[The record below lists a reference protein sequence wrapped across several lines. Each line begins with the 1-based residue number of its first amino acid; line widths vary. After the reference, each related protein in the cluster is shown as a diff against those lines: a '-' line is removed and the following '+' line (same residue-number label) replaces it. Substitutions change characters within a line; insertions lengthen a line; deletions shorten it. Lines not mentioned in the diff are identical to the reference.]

1 MKLVKLSLVAALAAG
16 AFSAANA
23 TPVEEAIKDIDV
35 SGVLRYRYDT
45 GRFGNRGY
53 GFEDQRSSINDRQ
66 NHNYRAQLNFSGAI
80 ADNFKAFVQFDYS
93 AKDGGYGP
101 DSVSNTSNTLNVRQL
116 YLTYTNE
123 DVATSVIAGK
133 QQLNTIWTDN
143 GIDGLVGTGIKV
155 VNNSI
160 DGLTL
165 AAFAVD
171 SFNTD
176 TEGDTLAGSKIFNG
190 YVEKNSKNFP
200 EGTKLNINPY
210 AGNLYGAAAIGS
222 YDIAGGQFNPQLW
235 LSYLNDTGFFYALD
249 VAYNTTIFDGVNWNI
264 EGAYLGNSLDSKM
277 KSKNTA
283 IVTEYDGNGKSD
295 VITGDEMMANG
306 NLFAL
311 KGTVAV
317 NGWDASLG
325 GIYYG
330 KKDKLTIN
338 TLEDQGNIGGL
349 LAGEEIFYTDGSNLN
364 GDIGRNIFGYVTAGY
379 TFNEIVR
386 VGADF
391 VYGGTKTDPEAESTG
406 GKKFEAVARVDYK
419 YSPKLNF
426 SAFYS
431 YVNVDNNHKNEY
443 DGRDGRKNTVRLQAL
458 YKF

>member
-23 TPVEEAIKDIDV
+23 TPLEEAIKDVDV

-45 GRFGNRGY
+45 GNFDKN
-53 GFEDQRSSINDRQ
+53 FVNNSNLNNSKQD
-66 NHNYRAQLNFSGAI
+66 HKYRAQVNFSAAI
-80 ADNFKAFVQFDYS
+80 ADNFKAFVQFDYN
-93 AKDGGYGP
+93 AADGGYGANGIKN
-101 DSVSNTSNTLNVRQL
+101 DQKGLFVRQL

-143 GIDGLVGTGIKV
+143 GVDGLVGTGIKV

-171 SFNTD
+171 SFMAAEQGADLLGHSNTSTATPNQVPFKVD
-176 TEGDTLAGSKIFNG
+176 SVGNL
-190 YVEKNSKNFP
+190 
-200 EGTKLNINPY
+200 
-210 AGNLYGAAAIGS
+210 NLYGAAAVGS
-222 YDIAGGQFNPQLW
+222 YDLAGGQFNPQLW
-235 LSYLNDTGFFYALD
+235 LAYWDQVAFFYAVD
-249 VAYNTTIFDGVNWNI
+249 AAYSTTIFDGINWTL
-264 EGAYLGNSLDSKM
+264 EGAYLGNSLDSELDD
-277 KSKNTA
+277 T
-283 IVTEYDGNGKSD
+283 TH
-295 VITGDEMMANG
+295 ANG

-311 KGTVAV
+311 KGSIEV

-325 GIYYG
+325 GLYYG
-330 KKDKLTIN
+330 DKEKASTVVI
-338 TLEDQGNIGGL
+338 EDQGNLGSL
-349 LAGEEIFYTDGSNLN
+349 LAGEEIFYTTGSRLN
-364 GDIGRNIFGYVTAGY
+364 GDTGRNIFGYVTGGY
-379 TFNEIVR
+379 TFNETVR

-391 VYGGTKTDPEAESTG
+391 VYGGTKTEAANHLGG
-406 GKKFEAVARVDYK
+406 GKKLEAVARVDYK

-431 YVNVDNNHKNEY
+431 YVNLDQGVNTNESA
-443 DGRDGRKNTVRLQAL
+443 DHSTVRLQAL

>member
-23 TPVEEAIKDIDV
+23 TPLEEAIKDVDV

-45 GRFGNRGY
+45 GNFDKN
-53 GFEDQRSSINDRQ
+53 FVNNSNLNNSKQD
-66 NHNYRAQLNFSGAI
+66 HKYRAQVNFSAAI
-80 ADNFKAFVQFDYS
+80 ADNFKAFVQFDYN
-93 AKDGGYGP
+93 ATDGGTGV
-101 DSVSNTSNTLNVRQL
+101 DNVKNAQEGLFVRQL

-143 GIDGLVGTGIKV
+143 GIDGLVGTGVKV

-171 SFNTD
+171 SFMAAEQGADLLGRSTTSTTQATAPFKVD
-176 TEGDTLAGSKIFNG
+176 S
-190 YVEKNSKNFP
+190 V
-200 EGTKLNINPY
+200 
-210 AGNLYGAAAIGS
+210 GNLYGAAAVGS
-222 YDIAGGQFNPQLW
+222 YDLAGGQFNPQLW
-235 LSYLNDTGFFYALD
+235 LAYWDQVAFFYAVD
-249 VAYNTTIFDGVNWNI
+249 AAYSTTIFDGINWTL
-264 EGAYLGNSLDSKM
+264 EGAYLGNSLDSELDDKRH
-277 KSKNTA
+277 
-283 IVTEYDGNGKSD
+283 
-295 VITGDEMMANG
+295 ANG

-311 KGTVAV
+311 KGSIEV

-325 GIYYG
+325 GLYYG
-330 KKDKLTIN
+330 DKEKASTVVI
-338 TLEDQGNIGGL
+338 EDQGNLGSL
-349 LAGEEIFYTDGSNLN
+349 LAGDQIFSTTGSRLN
-364 GDIGRNIFGYVTAGY
+364 GDTGRNIFGYVTGGY
-379 TFNEIVR
+379 TFNETVR

-391 VYGGTKTDPEAESTG
+391 VYGGTKTENAAHLGG
-406 GKKFEAVARVDYK
+406 GKKLEAVARVDYK

-431 YVNVDNNHKNEY
+431 YVNLDQGVNTNESA
-443 DGRDGRKNTVRLQAL
+443 DHSTVRLQAL

>member
-23 TPVEEAIKDIDV
+23 TPLEEAIKDVDV

-45 GRFGNRGY
+45 GNFDKN
-53 GFEDQRSSINDRQ
+53 FVDNLNLNNSKQD
-66 NHNYRAQLNFSGAI
+66 HKYRAQVNFSAAI
-80 ADNFKAFVQFDYS
+80 ADNFKAFVQFDYN
-93 AKDGGYGP
+93 AADGGYGANGIKN
-101 DSVSNTSNTLNVRQL
+101 DQKGLFVRQL

-143 GIDGLVGTGIKV
+143 GVDGLVGTGIKV

-171 SFNTD
+171 SFMAKEQGTDLLGQSTISTTRNTAPFQAD
-176 TEGDTLAGSKIFNG
+176 SL
-190 YVEKNSKNFP
+190 
-200 EGTKLNINPY
+200 
-210 AGNLYGAAAIGS
+210 GNLYGAAAVGS
-222 YDIAGGQFNPQLW
+222 YDLAGGQFNPQLW
-235 LSYLNDTGFFYALD
+235 LAYWDQVAFFYAVD
-249 VAYNTTIFDGVNWNI
+249 AAYSTTIFDGINWTL
-264 EGAYLGNSLDSKM
+264 EGAYLGNSLDSELDDKRH
-277 KSKNTA
+277 
-283 IVTEYDGNGKSD
+283 
-295 VITGDEMMANG
+295 ANG

-311 KGTVAV
+311 KGSIEV

-325 GIYYG
+325 GLYYG
-330 KKDKLTIN
+330 DKEKASTVVI
-338 TLEDQGNIGGL
+338 EDQGNLGSL
-349 LAGEEIFYTDGSNLN
+349 LAGEEIFYTTGSRLN
-364 GDIGRNIFGYVTAGY
+364 GDTGRNIFGYVTGGY
-379 TFNEIVR
+379 TFNETVR

-391 VYGGTKTDPEAESTG
+391 VYGGTKTEAANHLGG
-406 GKKFEAVARVDYK
+406 GKKLEAVARVDYK

-431 YVNVDNNHKNEY
+431 YVNLDQGVNTNESA
-443 DGRDGRKNTVRLQAL
+443 DHSTVRLQAL

>member
-23 TPVEEAIKDIDV
+23 TPLEEAIKDVDV

-45 GRFGNRGY
+45 GNFDKN
-53 GFEDQRSSINDRQ
+53 FVNNSNLNNNKQD
-66 NHNYRAQLNFSGAI
+66 HKYRAQVNFSAAI
-80 ADNFKAFVQFDYS
+80 ADNFKAFIQFDYN
-93 AKDGGYGP
+93 AVDGGTGV
-101 DSVSNTSNTLNVRQL
+101 DNETNAEKGLFVRQL

-143 GIDGLVGTGIKV
+143 GIDGLVGTGVKV

-171 SFNTD
+171 SFMAAEQGAELLGHSNVPTTSNQAPFKVD
-176 TEGDTLAGSKIFNG
+176 SL
-190 YVEKNSKNFP
+190 
-200 EGTKLNINPY
+200 
-210 AGNLYGAAAIGS
+210 GNLYGAAAVGS
-222 YDIAGGQFNPQLW
+222 YDLAGGQFNPQLW
-235 LSYLNDTGFFYALD
+235 LAYWDQVAFFYAVD
-249 VAYNTTIFDGVNWNI
+249 AAYSTTIFDGINWTL
-264 EGAYLGNSLDSKM
+264 EGAYLGNSLDSELDDK
-277 KSKNTA
+277 TH
-283 IVTEYDGNGKSD
+283 
-295 VITGDEMMANG
+295 ANG

-311 KGTVAV
+311 KGSIEV

-325 GIYYG
+325 GLYYG
-330 KKDKLTIN
+330 DKEKASTVVI
-338 TLEDQGNIGGL
+338 EDQGNLGSL
-349 LAGEEIFYTDGSNLN
+349 LAGEEIFYTTGSRLN
-364 GDIGRNIFGYVTAGY
+364 GDTGRNIFGYVTGGY
-379 TFNEIVR
+379 TFNETVR

-391 VYGGTKTDPEAESTG
+391 VYGGTKTEAAANHLGG
-406 GKKFEAVARVDYK
+406 GKKLEAVARVDYK

-431 YVNVDNNHKNEY
+431 YVNLDQGVNTNESA
-443 DGRDGRKNTVRLQAL
+443 DHSTVRLQAL

>member
-23 TPVEEAIKDIDV
+23 TPLEEAIKDVDV

-45 GRFGNRGY
+45 GNFDKN
-53 GFEDQRSSINDRQ
+53 FVNNSNLNNNKQD
-66 NHNYRAQLNFSGAI
+66 HKYRAQVNFSAAI
-80 ADNFKAFVQFDYS
+80 ADNFKAFIQFDYN
-93 AKDGGYGP
+93 AVDGGTGV
-101 DSVSNTSNTLNVRQL
+101 DNVTNAEKGLFVRQL

-133 QQLNTIWTDN
+133 QQLNLIWTDN
-143 GIDGLVGTGIKV
+143 AIDGLVGTGIKV

-171 SFNTD
+171 SFMAKEQGADLLGQSTISTTQKAAPFKAD
-176 TEGDTLAGSKIFNG
+176 S
-190 YVEKNSKNFP
+190 V
-200 EGTKLNINPY
+200 
-210 AGNLYGAAAIGS
+210 GNLYGAAAVGS
-222 YDIAGGQFNPQLW
+222 YDLAGGQFNPQLW
-235 LSYLNDTGFFYALD
+235 LAYWDQVAFFYAVD
-249 VAYNTTIFDGVNWNI
+249 AAYSTTIFDGINWTL
-264 EGAYLGNSLDSKM
+264 EGAYLGNSLDSELDDK
-277 KSKNTA
+277 TH
-283 IVTEYDGNGKSD
+283 
-295 VITGDEMMANG
+295 ANG

-311 KGTVAV
+311 KGSIEV

-325 GIYYG
+325 GLYYG
-330 KKDKLTIN
+330 DKEKASTVVI
-338 TLEDQGNIGGL
+338 EDQGNLGSL
-349 LAGEEIFYTDGSNLN
+349 LAGEEIFYTTGSRLN
-364 GDIGRNIFGYVTAGY
+364 GDTGRNIFGYVTGGY
-379 TFNEIVR
+379 TFNETVR

-391 VYGGTKTDPEAESTG
+391 VYGGTKTEAANHLGG
-406 GKKFEAVARVDYK
+406 GKKLEAVARVDYK

-431 YVNVDNNHKNEY
+431 YVNLDQGVNTNESA
-443 DGRDGRKNTVRLQAL
+443 DHSTVRLQAL

>member
-23 TPVEEAIKDIDV
+23 TPLEEAIKDVDV

-45 GRFGNRGY
+45 GNFDKN
-53 GFEDQRSSINDRQ
+53 FVNNSNLNNSKQD
-66 NHNYRAQLNFSGAI
+66 HKYRAQVNFSAAI
-80 ADNFKAFVQFDYS
+80 ADNFKAFVQFDYN
-93 AKDGGYGP
+93 AADGGYGANGIKN
-101 DSVSNTSNTLNVRQL
+101 DQKGLFVRQL

-133 QQLNTIWTDN
+133 QQLNLIWTDN
-143 GIDGLVGTGIKV
+143 AIDGLVGTGVKV

-171 SFNTD
+171 SFMAAEQGAD
-176 TEGDTLAGSKIFNG
+176 LKVDS
-190 YVEKNSKNFP
+190 V
-200 EGTKLNINPY
+200 
-210 AGNLYGAAAIGS
+210 GNLYGAAAVGS
-222 YDIAGGQFNPQLW
+222 YDLAGGQFNPQLW
-235 LSYLNDTGFFYALD
+235 LAYWDQVAFFYAVD
-249 VAYNTTIFDGVNWNI
+249 AAYSTTIFDGINWTL
-264 EGAYLGNSLDSKM
+264 EGAYLGNSLDSELDDK
-277 KSKNTA
+277 TH
-283 IVTEYDGNGKSD
+283 
-295 VITGDEMMANG
+295 ANG

-311 KGTVAV
+311 KGSIEV

-325 GIYYG
+325 GLYYG
-330 KKDKLTIN
+330 DKEKASTVVI
-338 TLEDQGNIGGL
+338 EDQGNLGSL
-349 LAGEEIFYTDGSNLN
+349 LAGEEIFYTTGSRLN
-364 GDIGRNIFGYVTAGY
+364 GDTGRNIFGYVTGGY
-379 TFNEIVR
+379 TFNETVR

-391 VYGGTKTDPEAESTG
+391 VYGGTKTEAANHLGG
-406 GKKFEAVARVDYK
+406 GKKLEAVARVDYK

-431 YVNVDNNHKNEY
+431 YVNLDQGVNTNESA
-443 DGRDGRKNTVRLQAL
+443 DHSTVRLQAL

>member
-23 TPVEEAIKDIDV
+23 TPLEEAIKDIDV
-35 SGVLRYRYDT
+35 SGVLRYRYESSNPWSNDN
-45 GRFGNRGY
+45 FGSGIS
-53 GFEDQRSSINDRQ
+53 GKQD
-66 NHNYRAQLNFSGAI
+66 HKYRAQVNFNAAI
-80 ADNFKAFVQFDYS
+80 ADNFKAFVQFDYNS
-93 AKDGGYGP
+93 KDGGYGEN
-101 DSVSNTSNTLNVRQL
+101 SISNTSDTLSVRQL

-143 GIDGLVGTGIKV
+143 GVDGLVGTGIKV

-171 SFNTD
+171 SFNEASD
-176 TEGDTLAGSKIFNG
+176 TTVIITQNPNNKITGVQFNRGNPQGDSDTSGA
-190 YVEKNSKNFP
+190 
-200 EGTKLNINPY
+200 LNWDK
-210 AGNLYGAAAIGS
+210 NLYGAAAIGS

-235 LSYLNDTGFFYALD
+235 LAYMSDNAFLYAVD
-249 VAYNTTIFDGVNWNI
+249 AAYSTTIFDGINWTL
-264 EGAYLGNSLDSKM
+264 EGAYLGNSLDSKL
-277 KSKNTA
+277 KDALLNQAT
-283 IVTEYDGNGKSD
+283 
-295 VITGDEMMANG
+295 NG
-306 NLFAL
+306 NFFAL
-311 KGTVAV
+311 RGSVEL

-325 GIYYG
+325 GLYYG
-330 KKDKLTIN
+330 KKDKVTLTTI
-338 TLEDQGNIGGL
+338 EDQGNLGSL
-349 LAGEEIFYTDGSNLN
+349 LAGEEIFYTSGSNLN
-364 GDIGRNIFGYVTAGY
+364 GDVGRNIFGYVTAGY
-379 TFNEIVR
+379 TFNETVR

-391 VYGGTKTDPEAESTG
+391 VYGGTKTGEIGNG
-406 GKKFEAVARVDYK
+406 GKKLEAVARVDYK

-431 YVNVDNNHKNEY
+431 YVNV
-443 DGRDGRKNTVRLQAL
+443 NTDPESTHHDAVRLQAL

>member
-23 TPVEEAIKDIDV
+23 TPLEEAIKDVDV

-45 GRFGNRGY
+45 GNFDKN
-53 GFEDQRSSINDRQ
+53 FVNNSNLNNNKQD
-66 NHNYRAQLNFSGAI
+66 HKYRAQVNFGAAI
-80 ADNFKAFVQFDYS
+80 ADNFKAFIQFDYN
-93 AKDGGYGP
+93 AVDGGTGVV
-101 DSVSNTSNTLNVRQL
+101 DNVTNAEKGLFVRQL

-133 QQLNTIWTDN
+133 QQLNLIWTDN
-143 GIDGLVGTGIKV
+143 AIDGLVGTGVKV

-171 SFNTD
+171 SFMAAEQGADLLGHSNTSTATPNRAPFKD
-176 TEGDTLAGSKIFNG
+176 S
-190 YVEKNSKNFP
+190 V
-200 EGTKLNINPY
+200 
-210 AGNLYGAAAIGS
+210 GNLYGAAAVGS
-222 YDIAGGQFNPQLW
+222 YDLAGGQFNPQLW
-235 LSYLNDTGFFYALD
+235 LAYWDQVAFFYAVD
-249 VAYNTTIFDGVNWNI
+249 AAYSTTIFDGINWTL
-264 EGAYLGNSLDSKM
+264 EGAYLGNSLDSELDD
-277 KSKNTA
+277 T
-283 IVTEYDGNGKSD
+283 TH
-295 VITGDEMMANG
+295 ANG

-311 KGTVAV
+311 KGSIEV

-325 GIYYG
+325 GLYYG
-330 KKDKLTIN
+330 DKEKASTVVI
-338 TLEDQGNIGGL
+338 EDQGNLGSL
-349 LAGEEIFYTDGSNLN
+349 LAGEEIFYTTGSRLN
-364 GDIGRNIFGYVTAGY
+364 GDTGRNIFGYVTGGY
-379 TFNEIVR
+379 TFNETVR

-391 VYGGTKTDPEAESTG
+391 VYGGTKTEAANHLGG
-406 GKKFEAVARVDYK
+406 GKKLEAVARVDYK

-431 YVNVDNNHKNEY
+431 YVNLDQGVNTNESA
-443 DGRDGRKNTVRLQAL
+443 DHSTVRLQAL

>member
-1 MKLVKLSLVAALAAG
+1 MKLVKLSLVAALAAS

-23 TPVEEAIKDIDV
+23 TPLEEAIKDVDV

-45 GRFGNRGY
+45 GNFDKN
-53 GFEDQRSSINDRQ
+53 FVNNSNLNNSKQD
-66 NHNYRAQLNFSGAI
+66 HKYRAQVNFSAAI
-80 ADNFKAFVQFDYS
+80 ADNFKAFVQFDYN
-93 AKDGGYGP
+93 AADGGYGANGIKN
-101 DSVSNTSNTLNVRQL
+101 DQKGLFVRQL

-143 GIDGLVGTGIKV
+143 GVDGLVGTGIKV

-171 SFNTD
+171 SFMAEEQDADLLGQST
-176 TEGDTLAGSKIFNG
+176 
-190 YVEKNSKNFP
+190 
-200 EGTKLNINPY
+200 INAAPFKVDSV
-210 AGNLYGAAAIGS
+210 GNLYGAAAVGS
-222 YDIAGGQFNPQLW
+222 YDLAGGQFNPQLW
-235 LSYLNDTGFFYALD
+235 LAYWDQVAFFYAVD
-249 VAYNTTIFDGVNWNI
+249 AAYSTTIFDGINWTL
-264 EGAYLGNSLDSKM
+264 EGAYLGNSLDSELDDK
-277 KSKNTA
+277 TH
-283 IVTEYDGNGKSD
+283 
-295 VITGDEMMANG
+295 ANG

-311 KGTVAV
+311 KGSIEV

-325 GIYYG
+325 GLYYG
-330 KKDKLTIN
+330 DKEKASTVVI
-338 TLEDQGNIGGL
+338 EDQGNLGSL
-349 LAGEEIFYTDGSNLN
+349 LAGEEIFYTTGSRLN
-364 GDIGRNIFGYVTAGY
+364 GDTGRNIFGYVTGGY
-379 TFNEIVR
+379 TFNETVR

-391 VYGGTKTDPEAESTG
+391 VYGGTKTEAANHVGG
-406 GKKFEAVARVDYK
+406 GKKLEAVARVDYK

-431 YVNVDNNHKNEY
+431 YVNLDQGVNTNESA
-443 DGRDGRKNTVRLQAL
+443 DHSTVRLQAL

>member
-23 TPVEEAIKDIDV
+23 TPLEEAIKDVDV

-45 GRFGNRGY
+45 GNFDKN
-53 GFEDQRSSINDRQ
+53 FVNNSNLNNSKQD
-66 NHNYRAQLNFSGAI
+66 HKYRAQVNFSAAI
-80 ADNFKAFVQFDYS
+80 ADNFKAFVQFDYN
-93 AKDGGYGP
+93 AVDGGTGA
-101 DSVSNTSNTLNVRQL
+101 DNVKNAQEGLFVRQL

-143 GIDGLVGTGIKV
+143 GIDGLVGTGVKV

-171 SFNTD
+171 SFMAA
-176 TEGDTLAGSKIFNG
+176 EQGSDLVGANGSAFN
-190 YVEKNSKNFP
+190 VDS
-200 EGTKLNINPY
+200 I
-210 AGNLYGAAAIGS
+210 GNLYGAAAVGS
-222 YDIAGGQFNPQLW
+222 YDLAGGQFNPQLW
-235 LSYLNDTGFFYALD
+235 LAYWDQVAFFYALD
-249 VAYNTTIFDGVNWNI
+249 ASYSTTIFDGINWTL
-264 EGAYLGNSLDSKM
+264 EGAYLGNSLDSELDN
-277 KSKNTA
+277 SQH
-283 IVTEYDGNGKSD
+283 
-295 VITGDEMMANG
+295 ANG

-311 KGTVAV
+311 KGSIEV

-325 GIYYG
+325 GLYYG
-330 KKDKLTIN
+330 DKEKASTVVI
-338 TLEDQGNIGGL
+338 EDQGNLGSL
-349 LAGEEIFYTDGSNLN
+349 LAGEEIFYTTGSRLN
-364 GDIGRNIFGYVTAGY
+364 GDTGRNIFGYVTGGY
-379 TFNEIVR
+379 TFNETVR

-391 VYGGTKTDPEAESTG
+391 VYGGTKTEDSTHLGG
-406 GKKFEAVARVDYK
+406 GKKLEAVARVDYK

-431 YVNVDNNHKNEY
+431 YVNLDQGVSTNESA
-443 DGRDGRKNTVRLQAL
+443 DHSTVRLQAL

>member
-23 TPVEEAIKDIDV
+23 TPLEEAIKDIDV

-45 GRFGNRGY
+45 SNDWNNAGFGSGIS
-53 GFEDQRSSINDRQ
+53 GKQT
-66 NHNYRAQLNFSGAI
+66 HNYRAQINFSGAI
-80 ADNFKAFVQFDYS
+80 ADNFKAFVQFDY
-93 AKDGGYGP
+93 AAVDGGYNVTNGTGNQRN
-101 DSVSNTSNTLNVRQL
+101 DQNSLTVRQL

-143 GIDGLVGTGIKV
+143 DIDGLVGTGIKV

-171 SFNTD
+171 SYNTD
-176 TEGDTLAGSKIFNG
+176 EQGYKDNNGRPDLTYTGDASQYLTWG
-190 YVEKNSKNFP
+190 
-200 EGTKLNINPY
+200 NI
-210 AGNLYGAAAIGS
+210 YGAAAVGS
-222 YDIAGGQFNPQLW
+222 YDLAGGQFNPQLW
-235 LSYLNDTGFFYALD
+235 LAYMSDNAFLYALD
-249 VAYNTTIFDGVNWNI
+249 LAYNTTIFDGINWSI
-264 EGAYLGNSLDSKM
+264 EGAYLGNSVDNKLKDRFH
-277 KSKNTA
+277 A
-283 IVTEYDGNGKSD
+283 A
-295 VITGDEMMANG
+295 GDPESSAANG
-306 NLFAL
+306 NFFAL
-311 KGTVAV
+311 RGTVEV

-325 GIYYG
+325 GLYYG
-330 KKDKLTIN
+330 KKDKFTVTTI
-338 TLEDQGNIGGL
+338 EDQGNLGSL
-349 LAGEEIFYTDGSNLN
+349 LAGEEIFYTHGSRLN
-364 GDIGRNIFGYVTAGY
+364 GDAGRNIFGYVTGGY
-379 TFNEIVR
+379 TFNETVR

-391 VYGGTKTDPEAESTG
+391 VYGGTKTENVGEG
-406 GKKFEAVARVDYK
+406 GKKLEAVARVDYK

-431 YVNVDNNHKNEY
+431 YVNVD
-443 DGRDGRKNTVRLQAL
+443 RDPESTHHDAVRLQAL

>member
-23 TPVEEAIKDIDV
+23 TPLEEAIKDVDV

-45 GRFGNRGY
+45 GNFDKN
-53 GFEDQRSSINDRQ
+53 FVNNSNLNNNKQD
-66 NHNYRAQLNFSGAI
+66 HNYRAQVNFSAAI
-80 ADNFKAFVQFDYS
+80 ADNFKAFVQFDYN
-93 AKDGGYGP
+93 AADGGYGANGIKN
-101 DSVSNTSNTLNVRQL
+101 DQKGLFVRQL

-133 QQLNTIWTDN
+133 QQLNLIWTDN
-143 GIDGLVGTGIKV
+143 AIDGLVGTGVKV

-171 SFNTD
+171 SFMAAEQGAELLGHSNVSTTSNQAPFKVD
-176 TEGDTLAGSKIFNG
+176 SL
-190 YVEKNSKNFP
+190 
-200 EGTKLNINPY
+200 
-210 AGNLYGAAAIGS
+210 GNLYGAAAVGS
-222 YDIAGGQFNPQLW
+222 YDLAGGQFNPQLW
-235 LSYLNDTGFFYALD
+235 LAYWDQVAFFYAVD
-249 VAYNTTIFDGVNWNI
+249 AAYSTTIFDGINWTL
-264 EGAYLGNSLDSKM
+264 EGAYLGNSLDSELDDK
-277 KSKNTA
+277 TH
-283 IVTEYDGNGKSD
+283 
-295 VITGDEMMANG
+295 ANG

-311 KGTVAV
+311 KGSIEV

-325 GIYYG
+325 GLYYG
-330 KKDKLTIN
+330 DKEKASTVVI
-338 TLEDQGNIGGL
+338 EDQGNLGSL
-349 LAGEEIFYTDGSNLN
+349 LAGEEIFYTTGSRLN
-364 GDIGRNIFGYVTAGY
+364 GDTGRNIFGYVTGGY
-379 TFNEIVR
+379 TFNETVR

-391 VYGGTKTDPEAESTG
+391 VYGGTKTETASHLGG
-406 GKKFEAVARVDYK
+406 GKKLEAVARVDYK

-431 YVNVDNNHKNEY
+431 YVNLDQGVNTNESA
-443 DGRDGRKNTVRLQAL
+443 DHSTVRLQAL

>member
-23 TPVEEAIKDIDV
+23 TPLEEAIKDVDV

-45 GRFGNRGY
+45 GNFDKN
-53 GFEDQRSSINDRQ
+53 FVNNSNLNNSKQ
-66 NHNYRAQLNFSGAI
+66 NHKYRAQVNFSAAI
-80 ADNFKAFVQFDYS
+80 ADNFKAFIQFDYN
-93 AKDGGYGP
+93 AADGGYGANGIKN
-101 DSVSNTSNTLNVRQL
+101 DQKGLFVRQL

-143 GIDGLVGTGIKV
+143 GVDGLVGTGIKV

-171 SFNTD
+171 SFMAEEQGADLLGKSTISTTQKAAPFQAD
-176 TEGDTLAGSKIFNG
+176 SL
-190 YVEKNSKNFP
+190 
-200 EGTKLNINPY
+200 
-210 AGNLYGAAAIGS
+210 GNLYGAAAVGS
-222 YDIAGGQFNPQLW
+222 YDLAGGQFNPQLW
-235 LSYLNDTGFFYALD
+235 LAYWDQVAFFYAVD
-249 VAYNTTIFDGVNWNI
+249 AAYSTTIFDGINWTL
-264 EGAYLGNSLDSKM
+264 EGAYLGNSLDSELNDKRH
-277 KSKNTA
+277 
-283 IVTEYDGNGKSD
+283 
-295 VITGDEMMANG
+295 ANG

-311 KGTVAV
+311 KGSIEV

-325 GIYYG
+325 GLYYG
-330 KKDKLTIN
+330 DKEKASTVVI
-338 TLEDQGNIGGL
+338 EDQGNLGSL
-349 LAGEEIFYTDGSNLN
+349 LAGEEIFYTTGSRLN
-364 GDIGRNIFGYVTAGY
+364 GDTGRNIFGYVTGGY
-379 TFNEIVR
+379 TFNETVR

-391 VYGGTKTDPEAESTG
+391 VYGGTKTEATNHLGG
-406 GKKFEAVARVDYK
+406 GKKLEAVARVDYK

-431 YVNVDNNHKNEY
+431 YVNLDQDVNTNESA
-443 DGRDGRKNTVRLQAL
+443 DHSTVRLQAL

>member
-23 TPVEEAIKDIDV
+23 TPLEEAIKDVDV

-45 GRFGNRGY
+45 GNFDKN
-53 GFEDQRSSINDRQ
+53 FVNNSNLNNSKQD
-66 NHNYRAQLNFSGAI
+66 HKYRAQVNFSAAI
-80 ADNFKAFVQFDYS
+80 ADNFKAFVQFDYN
-93 AKDGGYGP
+93 AADDGYGANGIKN
-101 DSVSNTSNTLNVRQL
+101 DQKGLFVRQL

-133 QQLNTIWTDN
+133 QQLNLIWTDN
-143 GIDGLVGTGIKV
+143 AIDGLVGTGVKV

-171 SFNTD
+171 SFMAAEQGADLLGGHSTTSTTQKTAPFKVD
-176 TEGDTLAGSKIFNG
+176 S
-190 YVEKNSKNFP
+190 V
-200 EGTKLNINPY
+200 
-210 AGNLYGAAAIGS
+210 GNLYGAAAVGS
-222 YDIAGGQFNPQLW
+222 YDLAGGQFNPQLW
-235 LSYLNDTGFFYALD
+235 LAYWDQVAFFYAVD
-249 VAYNTTIFDGVNWNI
+249 AAYSTTIFDGINWTL
-264 EGAYLGNSLDSKM
+264 EGAYLGNSLDSELDDK
-277 KSKNTA
+277 TH
-283 IVTEYDGNGKSD
+283 
-295 VITGDEMMANG
+295 ANG

-311 KGTVAV
+311 KGSIEV

-325 GIYYG
+325 GLYYG
-330 KKDKLTIN
+330 DKEKASTVVI
-338 TLEDQGNIGGL
+338 EDQGNLGSL
-349 LAGEEIFYTDGSNLN
+349 LAGEEIFYTTGSRLN
-364 GDIGRNIFGYVTAGY
+364 GDTGRNIFGYVTGGY
-379 TFNEIVR
+379 TFNETVR

-391 VYGGTKTDPEAESTG
+391 VYGGTKTEAANHLGG
-406 GKKFEAVARVDYK
+406 GKKLEAVARVDYK

-431 YVNVDNNHKNEY
+431 YVNLDQGVNTNESA
-443 DGRDGRKNTVRLQAL
+443 DHSTVRLQAL